1 MIKGTKTGDGD
12 AVNIEECLTDGD
24 FVPLKLRARTAN
36 GDEEDVAEEQDD
48 DAHESPTFQDQKAMS
63 LFYCPVKGCIKTFL
77 RSSTLQHHM
86 INDEH
91 VIQSK
96 KETIYERAK
105 QGYAKRL
112 EEGSHANP
120 ALQTKFEVFQGE
132 NNLKQG
138 WALKSCKSRS
148 PFNDRQKEFLN
159 EIFEE
164 GERTGI
170 KANPDTVAKT
180 MRRARN
186 ENNERVFQVSEFLT
200 SQQVASYF
208 SRKKNS
214 PSPKLDSPPQAVC
227 STCVKYQLNLKTK
240 EHLLQMKIKDLR
252 SIVRELKLGVKG
264 RKKDDVIQVLL
275 RHASD
280 CQL

>member
-1 MIKGTKTGDGD
+1 VG
-12 AVNIEECLTDGD
+12 
-24 FVPLKLRARTAN
+24 
-36 GDEEDVAEEQDD
+36 EEQDD
-48 DAHESPTFQDQKAMS
+48 GTHESPPSQDQKPMS

-77 RSSTLQHHM
+77 RSSSLQYHM
-86 INDEH
+86 IFDEH

-112 EEGSHANP
+112 EEGSHPNP

-132 NNLKQG
+132 KILKQG

-148 PFNDRQKEFLN
+148 PFNDREKEFLN
-159 EIFEE
+159 EIFED

-170 KANPDTVAKT
+170 KVNPDTVAKT
-180 MRRARN
+180 KRRSRN

-200 SQQVASYF
+200 TSGLLLQQ
-208 SRKKNS
+208 RKKRLQT
-214 PSPKLDSPPQAVC
+214 PKVDSPPQAVC
-227 STCVKYQLNLKTK
+227 FTCVKYQLNLKTK

-252 SIVRELKLGVKG
+252 SLV
-264 RKKDDVIQVLL
+264 
-275 RHASD
+275 RHASN
-280 CQL
+280 CQLQETVTGYAKKHQHIITKACESYTFIRQ

>member
-1 MIKGTKTGDGD
+1 MR
-12 AVNIEECLTDGD
+12 NECLTDGD
-24 FVPLKLRARTAN
+24 FVPLKLRARTGN
-36 GDEEDVAEEQDD
+36 WDKEEDVAEEQNDD
-48 DAHESPTFQDQKAMS
+48 THESPTFQDQKAMS

-77 RSSTLQHHM
+77 QSSTLQHHII
-86 INDEH
+86 INEH

-105 QGYAKRL
+105 QGYTKRL

-138 WALKSCKSRS
+138 GALKSCKSRS
-148 PFNDRQKEFLN
+148 LFNDRQKEFLN
-159 EIFEE
+159 KILEE

-170 KANPDTVAKT
+170 KVNPDTVEKT

-186 ENNERVFQVSEFLT
+186 ENNECVFQVSEFLT
-200 SQQVASYF
+200 SRQVASYF
-208 SRKKNS
+208 SRKKIS
-214 PSPKLDSPPQAVC
+214 QTPKVDSPQWAVC
-227 STCVKYQLNLKTK
+227 STSVKYKLNLKTK

-252 SIVRELKLGVKG
+252 SIARELKLGVKG